1 VKRSGVRG
9 TGALRPFGIVGEK
22 EIFTAATAVVCET
35 FAIYDID
42 FRVFAHAGRSPFWG
56 SMRVSH
62 WFPHI
67 DSAKRKP
74 NESGPA
80 ALCRILD

>member
-1 VKRSGVRG
+1 
-9 TGALRPFGIVGEK
+9 
-22 EIFTAATAVVCET
+22 
-35 FAIYDID
+35 
-42 FRVFAHAGRSPFWG
+42 
-56 SMRVSH
+56 MRVSH